1 MKCQMRS
8 WPISAIK
15 PLAVKTI
22 AGNASLART
31 VEHAAAPG
39 TVRILGIDPGLRHT
53 GWGVIEADGNRL
65 TFIAD
70 GVVQPDPTLSLAER
84 LKALFLEVQGI
95 VAAYAPHEC
104 AIEESFVNK
113 NPVSTLKLGHA
124 RAAAMLAPAAA
135 GIYVAEYKP
144 NLVKKSVVGA
154 GHADKI
160 QVMAMMRVLLPGSK
174 SGSKDAADA
183 LAVAV
188 CHAHHRISALR
199 LAAAKRTPR

>member
-1 MKCQMRS
+1 MRS
-8 WPISAIK
+8 WPISTFKVSTRGAT
-15 PLAVKTI
+15 PLVSTVKSI
-22 AGNASLART
+22 AGA
-31 VEHAAAPG
+31 
-39 TVRILGIDPGLRHT
+39 VRILGLDPGLRNT

-65 TFIAD
+65 RFVAD

-84 LKALFLEVQGI
+84 LQVLFLEVQGL

-104 AIEESFVNK
+104 AIEDTFVNK

-124 RAAAMLAPAAA
+124 RAAAMLAPAVA
-135 GIYVAEYKP
+135 GILVAEYKP

-160 QVMAMMRVLLPGSK
+160 QVATMMRILLPGSA
-174 SGSKDAADA
+174 SGSTDASDA

-188 CHAHHRISALR
+188 CHAHHRISL
-199 LAAAKRTPR
+199 LNMKRVK